1 MTKDWKNE
9 VTLEM
14 LPAAHRKLADV
25 IGIEATLKLCET
37 FGGESLYIP
46 LTDAVY
52 AMVRRKWIR
61 EEYVHNNSNIRWI
74 AKKYGL
80 SEREVQ
86 RIVNEVRPDQLS
98 IFDIG

>member
-1 MTKDWKNE
+1 MRDWKNE
-9 VTLEM
+9 VTQEM

-25 IGIEATLKLCET
+25 IGVEATLKLCET

-52 AMVRRKWIR
+52 AAVRRKWIR
-61 EEYVHNNSNIRWI
+61 EEYVQRGANPRWI
-74 AKKYGL
+74 ARKYGI

-86 RIVNEVRPDQLS
+86 RIVNEVQPEQTCM
-98 IFDIG
+98 FDNG